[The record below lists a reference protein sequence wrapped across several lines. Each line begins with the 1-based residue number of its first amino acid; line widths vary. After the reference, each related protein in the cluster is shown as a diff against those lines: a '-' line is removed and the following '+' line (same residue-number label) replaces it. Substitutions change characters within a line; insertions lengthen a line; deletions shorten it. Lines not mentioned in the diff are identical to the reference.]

1 MKLKNVII
9 SCLSFLM
16 VVSLSSCNSI
26 AKRKDY
32 GTETQSLQV
41 KLDSNT
47 KLKDFLAVNENK
59 DIVITETIK
68 TKAVSSNTNVLG
80 RLTKKSKATIS
91 LDNETNSVLE
101 KRIAKTKE
109 VNIVQQSSAFYY
121 PQNGVKKKENAET
134 KYITIFENSKGYLI
148 DLMKYSVVNSTPS
161 GASAYENM
169 ENSINE
175 LIKNYWFN
183 GLENVSKAYE
193 NNDTYTFVSE
203 ITRMTGGSLY
213 EGFEFEKIGE
223 TVTQLSFGKKE
234 IIMIKEQKV
243 NYDSAYSNVK
253 IHIEIHEIN
262 ITNIKIKE
270 VNQKKYKLSDYITQ

>member
-26 AKRKDY
+26 AKLKDY

-41 KLDSNT
+41 KLDSYT
-47 KLKDFLAVNENK
+47 KLKDFLAVNENE

-68 TKAVSSNTNVLG
+68 TKAVSSNTNVFG
-80 RLTKKSKATIS
+80 RATIKSKATIS

-101 KRIAKTKE
+101 KKIAKTKE
-109 VNIVQQSSAFYY
+109 VNIAQQSSAFYY

-134 KYITIFENSKGYLI
+134 KYITIFENGKGYLI

-169 ENSINE
+169 ENSVNE
-175 LIKNYWFN
+175 LLKKYWFN

-213 EGFEFEKIGE
+213 EGLEFEKIGE

-243 NYDSAYSNVK
+243 NYDSSYSNVK